1 MKIDHIAIYTANLE
15 ALKLFYIKYFNA
27 SSNSMYH
34 NPKTGLKTYFLMFE
48 NGARLEIMSRPDI
61 TENAPQQ
68 SLGIIHIAFSVKTKT
83 DVDTLTNRLAKDGY
97 TILSAPR
104 TTGDGYYE
112 SCVLDPD
119 GNQLEIVAGK

>member
-1 MKIDHIAIYTANLE
+1 MPLLTLCTIT
-15 ALKLFYIKYFNA
+15 
-27 SSNSMYH
+27 
-34 NPKTGLKTYFLMFE
+34 PKGLKTYFLMFE

-97 TILSAPR
+97 TILSAPEPQATA
-104 TTGDGYYE
+104 TT
-112 SCVLDPD
+112 SHACLT
-119 GNQLEIVAGK
+119 LTATSWK